1 MAGGAILRISR
12 NQDARQM
19 EEHQEERLDQCF
31 CMTALGKGA
40 KAIRRVGERQEV
52 G

>member
-1 MAGGAILRISR
+1 MAGGAILSISR
-12 NQDARQM
+12 NQGARHM
-19 EEHQEERLDQCF
+19 EEHQEERMDQFF
-31 CMTALGKGA
+31 CMTPLGKGA